1 MKVIEHVP
9 TKNKPIFSF
18 EIIPPSRGSNGKDI
32 IRIAERLL
40 PLKPVFIDVTSH
52 PAEASYDESGE
63 GTISRRIRRKR
74 PGTIGICGVIQ
85 NRFNID
91 TVAHIL
97 CRGFTKEE
105 TEDAL
110 IELNY
115 LGIHNIMALR
125 GDEPNYKKDV
135 AKDRT
140 VNLYTT
146 DLIRQ
151 IKNLSKGKY
160 LEELLNSQPLDFCIG
175 VAGYPEKHFESPNLK
190 MDLHYLKE
198 KIDAGADY
206 IVTQMFFDNRIFYKF
221 VKICRE
227 AGITVPIIP
236 GLKILNNIKQLTMIP
251 RKFHVDLPEKLAD
264 EIVKHPDSIKEI
276 GIRWGI
282 QQSRDLMKNGFH
294 HLHFFIIDDTASVIK
309 VINQLVK

>member
-1 MKVIEHVP
+1 MKVTEHVP
-9 TKNKPIFSF
+9 KKHTPIFSF

-40 PLKPVFIDVTSH
+40 PLNPVFIDVTSH
-52 PAEASYDESGE
+52 PAEASYDESDE

-125 GDEPNYKKDV
+125 GDEPNYKKDI

-206 IVTQMFFDNRIFYKF
+206 IVTQMFFDNHIFYKF

-236 GLKILNNIKQLTMIP
+236 GLKILNNIKQLTLIP
-251 RKFHVDLPEKLAD
+251 KKFHVDLPEKLAD

-276 GIRWGI
+276 GITWGI
-282 QQSRDLMKNGFH
+282 QQSRDLMKNGYH

>member
-1 MKVIEHVP
+1 MKVTEHVP
-9 TKNKPIFSF
+9 TKNKPMFSF

-40 PLKPVFIDVTSH
+40 PLHPVFIDVTSH
-52 PAEASYDESGE
+52 PAEASYDESDE

-125 GDEPNYKKDV
+125 GDEPNYKKDI

-140 VNLYTT
+140 VNLHTT

-190 MDLHYLKE
+190 MDIHYLNE

-206 IVTQMFFDNRIFYKF
+206 IVTQMFFDNHIFYKF
-221 VKICRE
+221 VKSCRE

-236 GLKILNNIKQLTMIP
+236 GLKILNNIKQLTLIP
-251 RKFHVDLPEKLAD
+251 KKFHVDLPEKLAD
-264 EIVKHPDSIKEI
+264 EIVKHPDAIKEI
-276 GIRWGI
+276 GIKWGI
-282 QQSRDLMKNGFH
+282 QQSRDLMKNGYQ
-294 HLHFFIIDDTASVIK
+294 HLHFFIIDDTGSVIK
-309 VINQLVK
+309 VINHLVK